1 MVALDYGVILIY
13 FIVVIAL
20 GLWYQK
26 RASKNL
32 DSYFLAGKNIH
43 WLPLA
48 MSGSVSTFDI
58 TGTMWIVS
66 ILFVLGMKSM
76 WHHWMW
82 GVYMAA
88 FFMAYMGKWVRR
100 SKVMT
105 AAEWMKTR
113 FGDDKGGRLA
123 RITYALM
130 AIITLAS
137 FIGYAYQG
145 IGKFASV
152 YISLEPI
159 SDFITSPGLVD
170 FMMVYK
176 ADVLAVLIISI
187 TTLYVIL
194 GGLYSVIVTDVF
206 QTIIL
211 TLGSIFIAWLA
222 WSLLTPEQLGSLPED
237 WTSLS
242 VPWRIESFGGTGNA
256 EFEFFG
262 ALVIVWV
269 LKGFLL
275 NAGGPAQMFDFQ
287 RFLAAR
293 DSRDAAKVGAAW
305 SFFLFVRWAMTV
317 GIALLAL
324 VGIRG
329 VTDSEKVMPIVLLQF
344 LPIGIRGLV
353 IAGFI
358 AAFMSTFSSI
368 VNSGASFIVRDLWQP
383 YFRTHTTG
391 RKAIRVSHFASLFM
405 VLLGLVIGFNATS
418 IAQIW
423 SWIMMALGA
432 GVVVPN
438 VLRWYWWRL
447 NGWGYSVGTLGGMFL
462 SLVALFYP
470 GIPMYVFFPLVCTFS
485 LLTCIIVSLTT
496 PLVSKNQL
504 INFYVTVR
512 PFGLWKPV
520 KEQCGLQAYE
530 LTIKSE
536 SGWLALL
543 NVVLGMCGI
552 TGLYLSPMFLV
563 GHWYMKSFLW
573 LIVLLISIII
583 LKFTWYDNLPLA
595 EKKEQ

>member
-1 MVALDYGVILIY
+1 MVAIDYGVILSY
-13 FIVVIAL
+13 FIIVIGL

-100 SKVMT
+100 SNVMT
-105 AAEWMKTR
+105 AAEWMQTR
-113 FGDDKGGRLA
+113 FGKDKGGRLA
-123 RITYALM
+123 RSTYALM
-130 AIITLAS
+130 AVLTLAS

-152 YISLEPI
+152 YISLESFSEMFSSQAI
-159 SDFITSPGLVD
+159 SDFILRYD
-170 FMMVYK
+170 
-176 ADVLAVLIISI
+176 ADILAVIIIGI

-211 TLGSIFIAWLA
+211 TVGSLFIAWLA
-222 WSLLTPEQLGSLPED
+222 WSILTPEMLSTLPED

-242 VPWRIESFGGTGNA
+242 VPWRIESFEGTRNA

-269 LKGFLL
+269 MKGLLL
-275 NAGGPAQMFDFQ
+275 NAGGPAQMYDFQ

-293 DSRDAAKVGAAW
+293 DPRDAAKVGAAW
-305 SFFLFVRWAMTV
+305 SFFLVVRWAMTV
-317 GIALLAL
+317 GVALLAL
-324 VGIRG
+324 VGISG
-329 VTDSEKVMPIVLLQF
+329 ITDTEKVMPIVLLQF
-344 LPIGIRGLV
+344 LPVGIRGLV

-368 VNSGASFIVRDLWQP
+368 VNSGASFIVRDIWQP
-383 YFRTHTTG
+383 YFRPNASG
-391 RKAIRVSHFASLFM
+391 KEAIRVSHLASLFM

-418 IAQIW
+418 ISQIW

-447 NGWGYSVGTLGGMFL
+447 NGWGYSAGTLGGMML
-462 SLVALFYP
+462 SLVALFFP
-470 GIPMYVFFPLVCTFS
+470 GIPMYVFFPIVCSFS
-485 LLTCIIVSLTT
+485 LLMSILVSLNTA
-496 PLVSKNQL
+496 LVPKEQL
-504 INFYVTVR
+504 IHFYVTVR
-512 PFGLWKPV
+512 PFGLWKPI
-520 KEQCGLQAYE
+520 KQQCGLQADA
-530 LTIKSE
+530 LSKKGE
-536 SGWLALL
+536 SGTLAML
-543 NVVLGMCGI
+543 NVILGMCAI
-552 TGLYLSPMFLV
+552 SGLYLSPMFLV
-563 GHWYMKSFLW
+563 GHWYMKSFVW
-573 LIVLLISIII
+573 LMVLLISMII
-583 LKFTWYDNLPLA
+583 LKFSWYNNLPLH
-595 EKKEQ
+595 ETKEP

>member
-1 MVALDYGVILIY
+1 
-13 FIVVIAL
+13 
-20 GLWYQK
+20 
-26 RASKNL
+26 
-32 DSYFLAGKNIH
+32 
-43 WLPLA
+43 
-48 MSGSVSTFDI
+48 
-58 TGTMWIVS
+58 
-66 ILFVLGMKSM
+66 
-76 WHHWMW
+76 
-82 GVYMAA
+82 
-88 FFMAYMGKWVRR
+88 MAYMGKWVRR
-100 SKVMT
+100 SNVMT

-123 RITYALM
+123 RTTYALM
-130 AIITLAS
+130 AVLTLAS

-152 YISLEPI
+152 YISLEPLSTMI
-159 SDFITSPGLVD
+159 SSPVIMDFII
-170 FMMVYK
+170 MHN
-176 ADVLAVLIISI
+176 ADILAIIIISI

-206 QTIIL
+206 QTLIL
-211 TLGSIFIAWLA
+211 TLGSLFIAYLA
-222 WSLLTPEQLGSLPED
+222 WSILTPELLSKLPED

-242 VPWRIESFGGTGNA
+242 VPWRIESFAGTGNA

-269 LKGFLL
+269 MKGLLL
-275 NAGGPAQMFDFQ
+275 NAGGPAQMYDFQ

-293 DSRDAAKVGAAW
+293 DPRDAAKVGAAW

-324 VGIRG
+324 VGITG
-329 VTDSEKVMPIVLLQF
+329 VTDSEKVMPIVLLHY

-383 YFRTHTTG
+383 YFRPHATG
-391 RKAIRVSHFASLFM
+391 KSAIRVSHLASLLM
-405 VLLGLVIGFNATS
+405 VFIGLVIGFNATS

-462 SLVALFYP
+462 SLITLFFP
-470 GIPMYVFFPLVCTFS
+470 EIPMYVFFPLVCFFS
-485 LLTCIIVSLTT
+485 LLMSIIVSLKTE
-496 PLVSKNQL
+496 PVSKDHL
-504 INFYVTVR
+504 INFYLTVR
-512 PFGLWKPV
+512 PFGLWKPIRQ
-520 KEQCGLQAYE
+520 ECGLPPAE
-530 LTIKSE
+530 LSKKAE
-536 SGWLALL
+536 SGRLALL
-543 NVVLGMCGI
+543 NVFIGMCAI
-552 TGLYLSPMFLV
+552 TGLYLSPVFLV
-563 GHWYMKSFLW
+563 GHWYGKSLLW
-573 LIVLLISIII
+573 FIVLLISSVI
-583 LKFTWYDNLPLA
+583 LKFTWYDNLPLP
-595 EKKEQ
+595 EK

>member
-1 MVALDYGVILIY
+1 MLIIDYGVIILY
-13 FIVVIAL
+13 FIIVIGL
-20 GLWYQK
+20 GLWFQK
-26 RASKNL
+26 QASKDLN
-32 DSYFLAGKNIH
+32 SYFLAGKNIH

-82 GVYMAA
+82 GVYMGA

-100 SKVMT
+100 SNVMT

-113 FGDDKGGRLA
+113 FGDDRGGRLA
-123 RITYALM
+123 RTTYALM
-130 AIITLAS
+130 AVLTLAS

-145 IGKFASV
+145 IGKFATV
-152 YISLEPI
+152 YISLEPLSAMI
-159 SDFITSPGLVD
+159 SSP
-170 FMMVYK
+170 
-176 ADVLAVLIISI
+176 VLADFVIKYQADILAITIIGI

-206 QTIIL
+206 QTLIL
-211 TLGSIFIAWLA
+211 TAGSLFIAYLA
-222 WSLLTPEQLGSLPED
+222 WSKLTPELLDTLPEN

-242 VPWRIESFGGTGNA
+242 VPWRINSFAGTGKA

-262 ALVIVWV
+262 AMVIIWV
-269 LKGFLL
+269 LKGLLL
-275 NAGGPAQMFDFQ
+275 NAGGPAQMYDFQ

-293 DSRDAAKVGAAW
+293 DPRDAAKVGAAW
-305 SFFLFVRWAMTV
+305 SFFLIVRWAMTV

-324 VGIRG
+324 VGLTG

-344 LPIGIRGLV
+344 LPAGIRGLV

-368 VNSGASFIVRDLWQP
+368 VNSAASFIVRDLWQP
-383 YFRTHTTG
+383 YFGKHATG
-391 RKAIRVSHFASLFM
+391 KETIQISYIASLFI
-405 VLLGLVIGFNATS
+405 VLIGLAIGFNATS

-447 NGWGYSVGTLGGMFL
+447 NGWGYSFGTLGGMTL
-462 SLVALFYP
+462 SLAALFFP
-470 GIPMYVFFPLVCTFS
+470 EIPMYFLFPLICSFS
-485 LLTCIIVSLTT
+485 LITSVIVSLKTEN
-496 PLVSKNQL
+496 VNKECL
-504 INFYVTVR
+504 INFYETVR
-512 PFGLWKPV
+512 PFGIWKPIRKYSGFPPV
-520 KEQCGLQAYE
+520 E
-530 LTIKSE
+530 LSEKAE
-536 SGWLALL
+536 SGKMALL
-543 NVVLGMCGI
+543 NVFIGITAI
-552 TGLYLSPMFLV
+552 TGLYLSPVFLV
-563 GHWYMKSFLW
+563 GHWYEKSLLW
-573 LIVLLISIII
+573 FMVLVISVVI
-583 LKFTWYDNLPLA
+583 LKFTWYDNLPPH
-595 EKKEQ
+595 EKSNK